1 MSFPI
6 GQVLPRLE
14 AQEVVEETD
23 GVFEGEGVNEPAQ
36 VGLFLEVAL
45 LLLGGGD
52 RARMFR
58 FRLLER
64 DVVG

>member
-1 MSFPI
+1 MGFPI
-6 GQVLPRLE
+6 SLVLPCLE
-14 AQEVVEETD
+14 AQEVIEETNI
-23 GVFEGEGVNEPAQ
+23 VFEGEGFDEPAQ
-36 VGLFLEVAL
+36 VSLFLEVAL